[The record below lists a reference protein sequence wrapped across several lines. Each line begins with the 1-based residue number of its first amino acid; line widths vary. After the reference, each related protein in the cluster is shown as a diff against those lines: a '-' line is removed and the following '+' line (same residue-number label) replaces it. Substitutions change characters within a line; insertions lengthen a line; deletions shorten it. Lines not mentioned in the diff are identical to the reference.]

1 VIDPVLTGLQ
11 MDDMAPSPEET
22 WILRTAQGPCCL
34 VIFLELFGGFF
45 FIFLKQNRKNVQA
58 FAVPQKIWKL

>member
-1 VIDPVLTGLQ
+1 
-11 MDDMAPSPEET
+11 MDFTDRPRAM
-22 WILRTAQGPCCL
+22 LLGD
-34 VIFLELFGGFF
+34 IFGTIWRFF